1 MFFSATGHTE
11 AVTVLYDPNEC
22 TYERLLDVFFERVD
36 PLTVNGQGSDR
47 GRQYRTG
54 VYYHCVNQ
62 ESVARERFVME
73 QEKYN
78 SSKQRIATEC
88 LPAKPFWPAE
98 EYHQQYLEKGGRFSS
113 PQSAEK
119 GCTDEIRCYG

>member
-1 MFFSATGHTE
+1 M
-11 AVTVLYDPNEC
+11 YDPTIC
-22 TYERLLDVFFERVD
+22 SYRSLLDIFFNRVD

-54 VYYHCVNQ
+54 IYYHCTYQ
-62 ESVARERFVME
+62 ENEVRERFVIE

-78 SSKQRIATEC
+78 KQQRIVTEC

-98 EYHQQYLEKGGRFSS
+98 EYHQQYLEKGGRFNS

-119 GCTDEIRCYG
+119 GCTDTIRCYG